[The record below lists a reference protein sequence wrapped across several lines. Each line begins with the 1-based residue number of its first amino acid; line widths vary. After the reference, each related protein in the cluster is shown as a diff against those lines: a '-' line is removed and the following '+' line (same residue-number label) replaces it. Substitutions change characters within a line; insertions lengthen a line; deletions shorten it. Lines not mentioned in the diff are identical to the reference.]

1 MDLYTTPTARAGR
14 KEAQMNKY
22 RLLFA
27 LIIALAAISAW
38 TLGSLAVKLLDKL
51 PSPWNIVSL
60 ILWGILGLTLII
72 YMILGLLLDKKGGP
86 EHGED

>member
-1 MDLYTTPTARAGR
+1 
-14 KEAQMNKY
+14 MNKY

-38 TLGSLAVKLLDKL
+38 TIGALITELLNKL

-60 ILWGILGLTLII
+60 ILLVTLGLTVII
-72 YMILGLLLDKKGGP
+72 YMVLGLLLDREGGS